1 MFNIDN
7 KNLLLIIIGVILI
20 VIIIVYFVYF
30 FIFSKNKEK
39 FVVNTS
45 YQAILNSF
53 NKRPTEDEQAL
64 INNIVNDIEIC
75 FNQDYKSQLT
85 ITNLNTLTT
94 SFINNWRDNIL
105 EGIKNKLYYNEILK
119 ARNSSLNVEETLMSR
134 YYKNVITTLTNA
146 YCLPN
151 NKNYDQFLS
160 LYNSELSKIVN
171 HIECLIKKV
180 QFIKRGLLPNEISIN
195 KQELFN
201 QVECIQQFIY
211 SGLRNQMADP
221 IGFYEKLY
229 DLIINAGNADY
240 NFCMNKAI
248 DYDVNINNPIKN
260 PIKGNCK
267 DLTSSF
273 IAPYPA
279 INPNGCIIGTDCV
292 NFTPIPRVQ
301 TIPSMI
307 MDYNTPVP
315 TNPTNSITSTDTSS
329 PSGIPVITPTI
340 KPTIK
345 PTEIPLPT
353 QRIIPQTTQDPEYAK
368 ILAKEY
374 QLLSGQPVQVNNL
387 GGMNESPTSLPTM
400 DANLEI
406 LSGQPEQ
413 VNNLG
418 GMNESPTSLPSMNLF
433 KVKPVLMDDLS
444 GMNESINFPIS
455 LQVLNTPSTNNQM
468 NFNPTI
474 PSTQN
479 ITMTKPY
486 KTTHSSLPFSFKIK
500 NNKNDNDIMPMNTN
514 DFDNFAEYQSTHP
527 KINLLSAKGP
537 NNFFIPNIW
546 IEE

>member
-7 KNLLLIIIGVILI
+7 KNLLLIIICVILI
-20 VIIIVYFVYF
+20 VIIIVYFAYF
-30 FIFSKNKEK
+30 FIFSKNKER
-39 FVVNTS
+39 FVANTS

-53 NKRPTEDEQAL
+53 NTKPSQTEQNL
-64 INNIVNDIEIC
+64 IDKIVNDIEIC

-85 ITNLNTLTT
+85 TTDLNTLTT

-119 ARNSSLNVEETLMSR
+119 ARDSSLNFEETLMSK

-151 NKNYDQFLS
+151 NKNYAQFLS
-160 LYNSELSKIVN
+160 LYNSELSKIVS
-171 HIECLIKKV
+171 HMECLIKKV

-195 KQELFN
+195 RQELFN

-240 NFCMNKAI
+240 NFCMNTAI
-248 DYDVNINNPIKN
+248 YQDVNINNPIKN
-260 PIKGNCK
+260 PMMGACK

-273 IAPYPA
+273 ITSYPT
-279 INPNGCIIGTDCV
+279 INPNGCIIGTSCA
-292 NFTPIPRVQ
+292 NNTPIPRVQ
-301 TIPSMI
+301 KIPPMI
-307 MDYNTPVP
+307 MDYNTPEP
-315 TNPTNSITSTDTSS
+315 TNPTNLITSSDTSS
-329 PSGIPVITPTI
+329 PSGIPVIT
-340 KPTIK
+340 PTIK

-368 ILAKEY
+368 ILAREY
-374 QLLSGQPVQVNNL
+374 ALLSSQPAQVNNL
-387 GGMNESPTSLPTM
+387 GGINEPPTSLPTM

-406 LSGQPEQ
+406 LS
-413 VNNLG
+413 
-418 GMNESPTSLPSMNLF
+418 
-433 KVKPVLMDDLS
+433 VKPALMDNLA
-444 GMNESINFPIS
+444 GMNESINFPLS

-468 NFNPTI
+468 NFNPTYQNI

-486 KTTHSSLPFSFKIK
+486 KTTHSSLPFPFKIK
-500 NNKNDNDIMPMNTN
+500 NTTNKNNDIMPMNTN